1 MLRITASARRPRG
14 RHAAPSQRS
23 VRKAH
28 LAWTHAPSSGLVF
41 HGERARLRANGAKK
55 SWAEGKRGRLWHTE
69 INLGFSEPPDEPG
82 PPRCP
87 ESHSSEP
94 ATQTQHSR
102 AGTQFWMWSLSHLAQ
117 TTPSAPQ
124 GPSIP
129 APSQSRR
136 MEHGTPPVPGARGP
150 RYRAG
155 RGVRRRRA
163 SLPLPDR
170 ARATDPKHLAST
182 LCFLKLQVPFKNGLH
197 LVFN

>member
-102 AGTQFWMWSLSHLAQ
+102 AGTRVLDVVLV
-117 TTPSAPQ
+117 PSRSNHAVCAP
-124 GPSIP
+124 GPLYPGSIP
-129 APSQSRR
+129 KQAN
-136 MEHGTPPVPGARGP
+136 GAWHAA
-150 RYRAG
+150 RAG
-155 RGVRRRRA
+155 SPGTAVPRWERGEEEEGQPSPPRQGSSHGSKALSEHFV
-163 SLPLPDR
+163 L
-170 ARATDPKHLAST
+170 
-182 LCFLKLQVPFKNGLH
+182 LKVAGAF
-197 LVFN
+197 